1 MGSLPAWAVSIIAAV
16 VLLSPAL
23 AFLMALAVEILID
36 LLNEAGVPIYFA
48 PIVTVAVGWL
58 LFESF
63 GRARRMTPRSRHD
76 VTKPDIICPRAAAPL
91 TAGSRNIQDRVEHD
105 SQLGLARP
113 APTA

>member
-48 PIVTVAVGWL
+48 LIVTGAVGWF
-58 LFESF
+58 LF
-63 GRARRMTPRSRHD
+63 RKLR
-76 VTKPDIICPRAAAPL
+76 PRAKDDATVA
-91 TAGSRNIQDRVEHD
+91 T
-105 SQLGLARP
+105 
-113 APTA
+113 

>member
-23 AFLMALAVEILID
+23 AFLMALAAEILID

-58 LFESF
+58 LF
-63 GRARRMTPRSRHD
+63 R
-76 VTKPDIICPRAAAPL
+76 KLWPRAEDDATVA
-91 TAGSRNIQDRVEHD
+91 T
-105 SQLGLARP
+105 
-113 APTA
+113 